1 MSAVSVLTCA
11 YSEDRWDDL
20 VRAVGSVA
28 RQTQPP
34 LETILVIDHND
45 TLLQRARERF
55 PDARVERNARARGA
69 SGARNTAC
77 DLARGEI
84 LAFLDDDAHATETW
98 LEELIRPFDD
108 PTIAGVGGKALP
120 GWPGKRPSWFP
131 EEFDWV
137 VGCSYRGLPTSPSA
151 VRNLIGTNMSV
162 RRDLMIG
169 VGGFREGFGN
179 IAGAAGEP
187 STPRLSTAEETEFC
201 IRIQQQYPGMRWLYT
216 PSAVVTHR
224 IPPYR
229 TTFRYFVSRCWIEG
243 GGKAQLSGLT
253 GRTAALS
260 SERAYALELPKSVLN
275 ETSAAIKHRDV
286 ARIGRAAAI
295 IVGLSVTGVGFLVG
309 QFRRFTRA

>member
-1 MSAVSVLTCA
+1 M
-11 YSEDRWDDL
+11 
-20 VRAVGSVA
+20 
-28 RQTQPP
+28 
-34 LETILVIDHND
+34 IDHND
-45 TLLQRARERF
+45 ALLQRAREGF
-55 PDARVERNARARGA
+55 PEVRVEPNTRGRGA

-98 LEELIRPFDD
+98 LEELVRPFDD
-108 PTIAGVGGKALP
+108 PMIAGVGGKALP
-120 GWPGKRPSWFP
+120 GWPQERPRWFP

-137 VGCSYRGLPTSPSA
+137 VGCSYRGLPTSPSV

-179 IAGAAGEP
+179 VAGGAEGEP
-187 STPRLSTAEETEFC
+187 TVPRLSTAEETEFC
-201 IRIQQQYPGMRWLYT
+201 IRVQQEHPEVRWLYT

-243 GGKAQLSGLT
+243 SGKAQLSALT

-260 SERAYALELPKSVLN
+260 SERAYAVELPKSVFR
-275 ETSAAIKHRDV
+275 EASAAIRQRDI

-295 IVGLSVTGVGFLVG
+295 LVGLSVTGVGFVAG
-309 QFRRFTRA
+309 QFRRFTHT